1 VASFSRRS
9 QRAPTQSL
17 AKGYTGSAL
26 SKDTRQARRFPLVL
40 AASTGSGTCV
50 TENLSEGGAFLQTD
64 QPFVLGQRVR
74 VRLYFPGLLEP
85 VLVEGVVIWRREA
98 TTGVSSGIGLAFEPL
113 ESSQQ
118 ELLARLLAAAG
129 QSDEQEGRGSP
140 GGNGTLR
147 APIDVS
153 YRILVVEDNTNV
165 AELYGHALRA
175 VGEEGEAGVPVVSFA
190 RNGTEALDVLS
201 QGDYDLVLTD
211 LYMPGMDGF
220 TLLSLM
226 RDDPR
231 TVKTKVMVVS
241 GGGAEALR
249 RALDLGADTVAAKPI
264 RIRDILSTVR
274 TLLNLKADL
283 QRN

>member
-1 VASFSRRS
+1 LS
-9 QRAPTQSL
+9 
-17 AKGYTGSAL
+17 L
-26 SKDTRQARRFPLVL
+26 SKDTRQAQRFPLVL

-64 QPFVLGQRVR
+64 QPFTLGQRVR

-85 VLVEGVVIWRREA
+85 VQVEGVVVWRREA
-98 TTGVSSGIGLAFEPL
+98 TSGVSSGIGLAFDPL
-113 ESSQQ
+113 EGKHRD
-118 ELLARLLAAAG
+118 LLARLLAAAG
-129 QSDEQEGRGSP
+129 ESDERAGRPSGGGGDP
-140 GGNGTLR
+140 GG
-147 APIDVS
+147 APIDAS
-153 YRILVVEDNTNV
+153 YRILIVEDNTNV

-175 VGEEGEAGVPVVSFA
+175 VGEEGEAGVPIVSFA
-190 RNGTEALDVLS
+190 RNGSEALELLS
-201 QGDYDLVLTD
+201 RSGYDLVLTD

-231 TVKTKVMVVS
+231 TAKTKVMVVS